1 MRVLSPGVDL
11 DRFFARF
18 AAASAR
24 VLFADYDGTL
34 APFHV
39 RPELARPYP
48 GVAEALD
55 GIMAQGRTR
64 VVMVSGRP
72 ADDLARLLP
81 LKRQP
86 EIWGA
91 HGWQRLLPEGDL
103 LEAAPPAPARSA
115 LAEAERVARALQ
127 ESGAR
132 VERKPAS
139 VAVHWRGLPVIV
151 SARLRDALAD
161 GWKPLTEAGAL
172 QPLPFD
178 GGFELRARGI
188 DKRHA
193 VHTVLSEV
201 RAGAVSAYLGDDLTD
216 EDAFA
221 AMRTRGL
228 SVLVRPAMAKTGA
241 DLWLRPPRELVAFLK
256 SWHHHCGSRQ

>member
-18 AAASAR
+18 AAASER

-81 LKRQP
+81 LKRRP

-91 HGWQRLLPEGDL
+91 HGWLKLATFEEEPVVWYSSLEPGEPQVQKFEYPRGQRSYTPFVR
-103 LEAAPPAPARSA
+103 EA
-115 LAEAERVARALQ
+115 
-127 ESGAR
+127 
-132 VERKPAS
+132 
-139 VAVHWRGLPVIV
+139 
-151 SARLRDALAD
+151 
-161 GWKPLTEAGAL
+161 
-172 QPLPFD
+172 
-178 GGFELRARGI
+178 
-188 DKRHA
+188 
-193 VHTVLSEV
+193 V
-201 RAGAVSAYLGDDLTD
+201 RASAWLGEPPITGEEGLCVLRTI
-216 EDAFA
+216 FA
-221 AMRTRGL
+221 LYQAQQSGQTQQVG
-228 SVLVRPAMAKTGA
+228 
-241 DLWLRPPRELVAFLK
+241 
-256 SWHHHCGSRQ
+256 